1 MVILYVYLLRI
12 HNEQWKGCLVMI
24 RSMTGFGR
32 GNSEKDGKSF
42 TIEIKSVNHRYFETN
57 IRMPRVLISFEDKI
71 RKIIGEKVK
80 RGKLDVFV
88 TQGNYDKEDV
98 EACLNEKLA
107 QSYMNCFQVLKDK
120 YDLNDDISV
129 GTIARLPEVIT
140 LKQKEEDVSETFEQ
154 IEMSLTKALEALL
167 FMREREGKKLLE
179 DVIIKCDFI
188 KELVEKVKERAPL
201 VVSEYRG
208 KLIQR
213 LNVLHKEIEFDE
225 NRVAMEIAIF
235 ADKAGIDE
243 EIVRLNS
250 HIDQMKETL
259 LLNEPVGRKLDFI
272 IQEMNRETNTIASK
286 ANDLGILNT
295 VINMK
300 SEIEKI
306 REQIQNIE

>member
-1 MVILYVYLLRI
+1 
-12 HNEQWKGCLVMI
+12 MI

-32 GNSEKDGKSF
+32 GSSEKDGKSF

-71 RKIIGEKVK
+71 RKIIGEKVN

-98 EACLNEKLA
+98 EAYLNEKLA
-107 QSYMNCFQVLKDK
+107 ASYINCLGILRDK
-120 YDLNDDISV
+120 YGLSDDISV
-129 GTIARLPEVIT
+129 ATVAKLPEVIT

-154 IEMSLTKALEALL
+154 IELALTKALGALL

-179 DVIIKCDFI
+179 DVIIKCNI
-188 KELVEKVKERAPL
+188 INELVEKVKTRAPF
-201 VVSEYRG
+201 VVCEYKT
-208 KLIQR
+208 KLNQR
-213 LNVLHKEIEFDE
+213 LNALHKEVDFDE

-250 HIDQMKETL
+250 HINQMKETL
-259 LLNEPVGRKLDFI
+259 ILDEPIGRKLDFI

-286 ANDLGILNT
+286 ANDLEILNT
-295 VINMK
+295 VISMK

>member
-1 MVILYVYLLRI
+1 
-12 HNEQWKGCLVMI
+12 MI

-32 GNSEKDGKSF
+32 GSSEKDGKSF

-57 IRMPRVLISFEDKI
+57 IRMPRVLIAFEDKI

-98 EACLNEKLA
+98 EAYLNEKLA
-107 QSYMNCFQVLKDK
+107 DSYMNCFQILKDK
-120 YDLNDDISV
+120 YSLRDDMSV
-129 GTIARLPEVIT
+129 SSIARLPEVLT
-140 LKQKEEDVSETFEQ
+140 LKQKEENVSEAFEQ
-154 IEMSLTKALEALL
+154 IEQALAEALETLL
-167 FMREREGKKLLE
+167 FMREREGEKLLE
-179 DVIIKCDFI
+179 DVISKCDLI
-188 KELVEKVKERAPL
+188 NGLVKKVEERAPF
-201 VVSEYRG
+201 VVCEYKE
-208 KLIQR
+208 KLTQR
-213 LNVLHKEIEFDE
+213 LNALNKEVEFDV
-225 NRVAMEIAIF
+225 NRVAMEVAIF

-250 HIDQMKETL
+250 HIVQMKETL
-259 LLNEPVGRKLDFI
+259 ILDEPIGRKLDFI

-286 ANDLGILNT
+286 ANDLEILNT

-306 REQIQNIE
+306 REQVQNIE

>member
-1 MVILYVYLLRI
+1 
-12 HNEQWKGCLVMI
+12 MI

-71 RKIIGEKVK
+71 RKIIGGKVK

-98 EACLNEKLA
+98 EAYLNEKLA
-107 QSYMNCFQVLKDK
+107 ASYINCLTVLKDK
-120 YDLNDDISV
+120 YGLSDNISV
-129 GTIARLPEVIT
+129 AAVAKLPEVIT
-140 LKQKEEDVSETFEQ
+140 LKQREEDVSQTFEQ
-154 IEMSLTKALEALL
+154 IEVALTKALGALL
-167 FMREREGKKLLE
+167 FMREREGRKLLE
-179 DVIIKCDFI
+179 DVMIKCDLI
-188 KELVEKVKERAPL
+188 NGLVEKVKARAPL
-201 VVSEYRG
+201 VVCEYKA
-208 KLIQR
+208 KLTQR
-213 LNVLHKEIEFDE
+213 LNALHKEVEFDE

-243 EIVRLNS
+243 EIVRLHS
-250 HIDQMKETL
+250 HINQMRETL
-259 LLNEPVGRKLDFI
+259 IIDEPIGRKLDFI

-286 ANDLGILNT
+286 ANDLEILNT
-295 VINMK
+295 VISMK

>member
-1 MVILYVYLLRI
+1 
-12 HNEQWKGCLVMI
+12 MI

-32 GNSEKDGKSF
+32 GSCEKSGKSF

-57 IRMPRVLISFEDKI
+57 IRMPRVLIAFEDKI

-98 EACLNEKLA
+98 EAYLNEKLA
-107 QSYMNCFQVLKDK
+107 ESYMKCFRVLKDK
-120 YDLNDDISV
+120 YNLEDDITVSQI
-129 GTIARLPEVIT
+129 GRLPEVIT

-154 IEMSLTKALEALL
+154 IEQSLNEALEALL
-167 FMREREGKKLLE
+167 FMREREGEKLLE
-179 DVIIKCDFI
+179 DVIIKCDLINQLVLKI
-188 KELVEKVKERAPL
+188 KEKAPS
-201 VVSEYRG
+201 VFQEYKG
-208 KLIQR
+208 KLVQR
-213 LNVLHKEIEFDE
+213 LNTLHKEVEFDE
-225 NRVAMEIAIF
+225 NRVAMEVAIF

-243 EIVRLNS
+243 EIVRLDS
-250 HIDQMKETL
+250 HIQQMKETL
-259 LLNEPVGRKLDFI
+259 ILNEPIGRKLDFI

-286 ANDLGILNT
+286 ANDLEILNT

>member
-1 MVILYVYLLRI
+1 
-12 HNEQWKGCLVMI
+12 MI

-32 GNSEKDGKSF
+32 GNCEKDGKNF

-57 IRMPRVLISFEDKI
+57 IRMPRALISFEDKI

-88 TQGNYDKEDV
+88 TQGNYDKDD
-98 EACLNEKLA
+98 AFANLNEKLA
-107 QSYMNCFQVLKDK
+107 ESYMECFRVLKEK
-120 YDLNDDISV
+120 YNLEGDISV
-129 GTIARLPEVIT
+129 SQIARLPEVIT
-140 LKQKEEDVSETFEQ
+140 LKQKEEDISEIFDAIEQ
-154 IEMSLTKALEALL
+154 SLNEALEALL
-167 FMREREGKKLLE
+167 FMREREGEKLLE
-179 DVIIKCDFI
+179 DVITKCDFI
-188 KELVEKVKERAPL
+188 SGLVQKVKERSPF
-201 VVSEYRG
+201 VFNEYKV
-208 KLIQR
+208 KLTQR
-213 LNVLHKEIEFDE
+213 LSALSKEVEFDE
-225 NRVAMEIAIF
+225 NRVAMEVAIF

-250 HIDQMKETL
+250 HIQQMRETL
-259 LLNEPVGRKLDFI
+259 ILDEPIGRKLDFI

-286 ANDLGILNT
+286 ANDLEILNT

>member
-1 MVILYVYLLRI
+1 
-12 HNEQWKGCLVMI
+12 MI

-32 GNSEKDGKSF
+32 GSSEKDGKSF

-57 IRMPRVLISFEDKI
+57 IRMPRVLIVFEDKI

-88 TQGNYDKEDV
+88 TQCNYDKEDV
-98 EACLNEKLA
+98 EAYLNEKLA
-107 QSYMNCFQVLKDK
+107 RSYMNCFQTLKDK
-120 YDLNDDISV
+120 YDLEDDISV
-129 GTIARLPEVIT
+129 VQIARLPEVVT
-140 LKQKEEDVSETFEQ
+140 LKQKEEDVSGAFVQ
-154 IEMSLTKALEALL
+154 IELSLKEALDALL

-179 DVIIKCDFI
+179 DVIIKCDLI
-188 KELVEKVKERAPL
+188 NGLICKIKERAPF
-201 VVSEYRG
+201 VVSEYKS
-208 KLIQR
+208 KLTQR
-213 LNVLHKEIEFDE
+213 LNALHKEVEFDE

-250 HIDQMKETL
+250 HIVQMKETL
-259 LLNEPVGRKLDFI
+259 IIDEPIGRKLDFI

-286 ANDLGILNT
+286 ANDLEILNT

>member
-1 MVILYVYLLRI
+1 
-12 HNEQWKGCLVMI
+12 MI

-32 GNSEKDGKSF
+32 GSSEKDGKSF

-57 IRMPRVLISFEDKI
+57 IRMPRVLMAFEDKI

-98 EACLNEKLA
+98 AAYLNEKLA
-107 QSYMNCFQVLKDK
+107 QSYISCFQTLKVN
-120 YDLNDDISV
+120 YNLVGDISV
-129 GTIARLPEVIT
+129 ETIARLPEVIT

-154 IEMSLTKALEALL
+154 IELALKKALEALL
-167 FMREREGKKLLE
+167 FMRETEGQKLLE
-179 DVIIKCDFI
+179 DVIKKCDSI
-188 KELVEKVKERAPL
+188 KDLVEKVKERAPL
-201 VVSEYRG
+201 VVCEYKG
-208 KLIQR
+208 KLTQR

-235 ADKAGIDE
+235 ADKVGIDE

-250 HIDQMKETL
+250 HIDQMRETL
-259 LLNEPVGRKLDFI
+259 IIDEPIGRKLDFI

-286 ANDLGILNT
+286 ANDLQILNT

>member
-1 MVILYVYLLRI
+1 
-12 HNEQWKGCLVMI
+12 MI
-24 RSMTGFGR
+24 SSMTGFGR
-32 GNSEKDGKSF
+32 GNCEKDGKSF

-57 IRMPRVLISFEDKI
+57 IRMPRVLIAFEDKI

-98 EACLNEKLA
+98 EAHLNEKLA
-107 QSYMNCFQVLKDK
+107 ESYINCFRVLKDK
-120 YDLNDDISV
+120 YNLEGDISV
-129 GTIARLPEVIT
+129 SQIARLPEVIT
-140 LKQKEEDVSETFEQ
+140 LKQKEEDISETFEG
-154 IEMSLTKALEALL
+154 IEQSLNEALEALL
-167 FMREREGKKLLE
+167 FMREREGEKLLE
-179 DVIIKCDFI
+179 DVIIKCDLI
-188 KELVEKVKERAPL
+188 NGLVQKVKERASF
-201 VVSEYRG
+201 VFYEYKG
-208 KLIQR
+208 KLTQR
-213 LNVLHKEIEFDE
+213 LNALHKEVEFDE
-225 NRVAMEIAIF
+225 NRVAMEVAIF

-250 HIDQMKETL
+250 HIEQMKETL
-259 LLNEPVGRKLDFI
+259 ILDEPIGRKLDFI

-286 ANDLGILNT
+286 ANDLEILNT

>member
-1 MVILYVYLLRI
+1 
-12 HNEQWKGCLVMI
+12 MI

-32 GNSEKDGKSF
+32 GNYEKDGRNF

-57 IRMPRVLISFEDKI
+57 IRMPRVLIAFEDKI

-88 TQGNYDKEDV
+88 TQGNYENG
-98 EACLNEKLA
+98 EAFASLNEKLVE
-107 QSYMNCFQVLKDK
+107 SYMECFQVLKDK
-120 YDLNDDISV
+120 YKLEGDVSV
-129 GTIARLPEVIT
+129 SQIARLPEVIT
-140 LKQKEEDVSETFEQ
+140 LKQKEEDILESFDGIEQ
-154 IEMSLTKALEALL
+154 ALNESLEALL
-167 FMREREGKKLLE
+167 FMREREGEKLLE
-179 DVIIKCDFI
+179 DVFIKCDLI
-188 KELVEKVKERAPL
+188 NGLVQKVKERSPF
-201 VVSEYRG
+201 VFEEYKV
-208 KLIQR
+208 KLTQR
-213 LNVLHKEIEFDE
+213 LNTLHKEVEFDE
-225 NRVAMEIAIF
+225 NRVAMEVAVF

-250 HIDQMKETL
+250 HIEQMRETL
-259 LLNEPVGRKLDFI
+259 ILDEPIGRKLDFI

-286 ANDLGILNT
+286 ANDLEILNT

>member
-1 MVILYVYLLRI
+1 
-12 HNEQWKGCLVMI
+12 MI

-57 IRMPRVLISFEDKI
+57 IRMPRVLIAFEDKI

-88 TQGNYDKEDV
+88 TQGSYDKEDV

-107 QSYMNCFQVLKDK
+107 QSYINCFQILKERYGLDG
-120 YDLNDDISV
+120 DISV
-129 GTIARLPEVIT
+129 DTIARLPEVIT

-154 IEMSLTKALEALL
+154 IEESLTKALEALL
-167 FMREREGKKLLE
+167 FMREKEGEKLLA
-179 DVIIKCDFI
+179 DVMCKCNLI
-188 KELVEKVKERAPL
+188 NNLVESVKERAPL
-201 VVSEYRG
+201 VVGEYKV
-208 KLIQR
+208 KLTQR
-213 LNVLHKEIEFDE
+213 LNALNKEVEFDE
-225 NRVAMEIAIF
+225 NRVSMEIAIF
-235 ADKAGIDE
+235 ADKVGIDE

-250 HIDQMKETL
+250 HIEQMRETL
-259 LLNEPVGRKLDFI
+259 IIDEPIGRKLDFI

-286 ANDLGILNT
+286 ANDLEILNT
-295 VINMK
+295 VISMK

>member
-1 MVILYVYLLRI
+1 
-12 HNEQWKGCLVMI
+12 MI

-98 EACLNEKLA
+98 EAYLNENLA
-107 QSYMNCFQVLKDK
+107 ASYINCLGILKDK
-120 YDLNDDISV
+120 YGLSDDISV
-129 GTIARLPEVIT
+129 TAVAKLPEVIT

-154 IEMSLTKALEALL
+154 IDLALTKALRALL
-167 FMREREGKKLLE
+167 FMREREGRKLLE
-179 DVIIKCDFI
+179 DVIIKCDLI
-188 KELVEKVKERAPL
+188 NGLVDKVKTRAPL
-201 VVSEYRG
+201 VVCEYKA
-208 KLIQR
+208 KLTQR
-213 LNVLHKEIEFDE
+213 LDVLHKEIDFDE

-250 HIDQMKETL
+250 HINQMRETL
-259 LLNEPVGRKLDFI
+259 ILDEPIGRKLDFI

-286 ANDLGILNT
+286 ANDLEILNT
-295 VINMK
+295 VISMK

>member
-1 MVILYVYLLRI
+1 
-12 HNEQWKGCLVMI
+12 MI

-32 GNSEKDGKSF
+32 GSSEKDGKSF

-57 IRMPRVLISFEDKI
+57 IRMPRVLIAFEDKI

-98 EACLNEKLA
+98 EAYLNEKLA
-107 QSYMNCFQVLKDK
+107 ESYLKCFRTLKDK
-120 YDLNDDISV
+120 YDLDGEISV
-129 GTIARLPEVIT
+129 SQIARLPEVVT

-154 IEMSLTKALEALL
+154 IEQSLTKALEALL
-167 FMREREGKKLLE
+167 FMREREGEKLLK
-179 DVIIKCDFI
+179 DVINKCDLI
-188 KELVEKVKERAPL
+188 NGLAQKIEERAPFI
-201 VVSEYRG
+201 VCEYKE
-208 KLIQR
+208 KLSQR
-213 LNVLHKEIEFDE
+213 LNTLHKEVEFDE
-225 NRVAMEIAIF
+225 NRVAMEVAIF

-250 HIDQMKETL
+250 HIEQMKETL
-259 LLNEPVGRKLDFI
+259 IMDEPIGRKLDFI

-286 ANDLGILNT
+286 ANDLEILNT

>member
-1 MVILYVYLLRI
+1 
-12 HNEQWKGCLVMI
+12 MI

-98 EACLNEKLA
+98 EAYLNENLA
-107 QSYMNCFQVLKDK
+107 ASYINCLGILKDK
-120 YDLNDDISV
+120 YGLSDDISV
-129 GTIARLPEVIT
+129 TAVAKLPEVIT

-154 IEMSLTKALEALL
+154 IDLALTKALRSLL
-167 FMREREGKKLLE
+167 FMREREGRKLLE
-179 DVIIKCDFI
+179 DVIIKCDLI
-188 KELVEKVKERAPL
+188 NGLVDKVKTRAPL
-201 VVSEYRG
+201 VVCEYKA
-208 KLIQR
+208 KLTQR
-213 LNVLHKEIEFDE
+213 LAVLHKEIDFDE

-250 HIDQMKETL
+250 HINQMRETL
-259 LLNEPVGRKLDFI
+259 ILDEPIGRKLDFI

-286 ANDLGILNT
+286 ANDLEILNT
-295 VINMK
+295 VISMK

>member
-1 MVILYVYLLRI
+1 
-12 HNEQWKGCLVMI
+12 MI

-57 IRMPRVLISFEDKI
+57 IRMPRVLIAFEDKI

-88 TQGNYDKEDV
+88 TQGNYDKENV
-98 EACLNEKLA
+98 AAYLNEKLA
-107 QSYMNCFQVLKDK
+107 ESYISCFQILKDK
-120 YDLNDDISV
+120 YNLADDISV
-129 GTIARLPEVIT
+129 GIIAKLPEVIT
-140 LKQKEEDVSETFEQ
+140 LKQKEEDVSETFDQ
-154 IEMSLTKALEALL
+154 IGLSLTKALEALL

-179 DVIIKCDFI
+179 DVMHKCDLI
-188 KELVEKVKERAPL
+188 HSLVDKVKERAPL
-201 VVSEYRG
+201 VVFEYKA
-208 KLIQR
+208 KLTQR
-213 LNVLHKEIEFDE
+213 LNTLHKEVEFDE
-225 NRVAMEIAIF
+225 SRVAMEIAIF
-235 ADKAGIDE
+235 ADKVGIDE

-250 HIDQMKETL
+250 HIEQMKETL
-259 LLNEPVGRKLDFI
+259 ILDEPVGRKLDFI

-286 ANDLGILNT
+286 ANDLQILNT

>member
-1 MVILYVYLLRI
+1 
-12 HNEQWKGCLVMI
+12 MI

-32 GNSEKDGKSF
+32 GSSEKDGKNF

-80 RGKLDVFV
+80 RGKIDVFV
-88 TQGNYDKEDV
+88 TQGNYDKE
-98 EACLNEKLA
+98 EAYAHLNEKLA
-107 QSYMNCFQVLKDK
+107 ESYMNCFRVLKDK
-120 YDLNDDISV
+120 YDLEGGISV
-129 GTIARLPEVIT
+129 SQIARLPEVIT
-140 LKQKEEDVSETFEQ
+140 LKQNEEDISETFDQ
-154 IEMSLTKALEALL
+154 IEKSLNEALEALL
-167 FMREREGKKLLE
+167 FMREREGEKLLE
-179 DVIIKCDFI
+179 DVIGKCDLI
-188 KELVEKVKERAPL
+188 NKLVEKVQERAPF
-201 VVSEYRG
+201 VVLEYKE
-208 KLIQR
+208 KLTQR
-213 LNVLHKEIEFDE
+213 LNTLHKEIEFDD
-225 NRVAMEIAIF
+225 NRVSMEIAIF

-250 HIDQMKETL
+250 HIEQMKETL
-259 LLNEPVGRKLDFI
+259 ILDEPIGRKLDFI

-286 ANDLGILNT
+286 ANDLEILNT

>member
-1 MVILYVYLLRI
+1 
-12 HNEQWKGCLVMI
+12 MI

-98 EACLNEKLA
+98 EAYLNENLA
-107 QSYMNCFQVLKDK
+107 ASYINCLGILKDK
-120 YDLNDDISV
+120 YGLSDDISV
-129 GTIARLPEVIT
+129 AAVAKLPEVIT

-154 IEMSLTKALEALL
+154 IDLALTKAIRALL
-167 FMREREGKKLLE
+167 FMREREGRKLLE
-179 DVIIKCDFI
+179 DVIIKCDLI
-188 KELVEKVKERAPL
+188 NGLVDKVKTRAPL
-201 VVSEYRG
+201 VVCEYKA
-208 KLIQR
+208 KLTQR
-213 LNVLHKEIEFDE
+213 LDVLHKEIDFDE

-250 HIDQMKETL
+250 HINQMRETL
-259 LLNEPVGRKLDFI
+259 ILDEPIGRKLDFI

-286 ANDLGILNT
+286 ANDLEILNT
-295 VINMK
+295 VISMK

>member
-1 MVILYVYLLRI
+1 
-12 HNEQWKGCLVMI
+12 MI
-24 RSMTGFGR
+24 RSMTGFGS
-32 GNSEKDGKSF
+32 GSYEKDGKSF

-71 RKIIGEKVK
+71 RKVISEKVK

-98 EACLNEKLA
+98 EAYLNEKLA
-107 QSYMNCFQVLKDK
+107 ESYMNCLQTLKDK
-120 YDLNDDISV
+120 YDIKDDISLAQ
-129 GTIARLPEVIT
+129 ISRLPEVLT
-140 LKQKEEDVSETFEQ
+140 LKQKEEDVSETFEH
-154 IEMSLTKALEALL
+154 IEQSLMKALEALL
-167 FMREREGKKLLE
+167 FMREKEGEKLLE
-179 DVIIKCDFI
+179 DVISKCDLIQGLVDRVRERSPFVVCEY
-188 KELVEKVKERAPL
+188 KE
-201 VVSEYRG
+201 

-213 LNVLHKEIEFDE
+213 LNTLHKDVDFDE
-225 NRVAMEIAIF
+225 NRVAMEVAIF

-250 HIDQMKETL
+250 HIVQMKETL
-259 LLNEPVGRKLDFI
+259 ILDEPIGRKLDFI

-286 ANDLGILNT
+286 ANDLEILNT

>member
-1 MVILYVYLLRI
+1 
-12 HNEQWKGCLVMI
+12 MI

-57 IRMPRVLISFEDKI
+57 IRMPRVLTSFEDKI

-98 EACLNEKLA
+98 EACLNEKLV
-107 QSYMNCFQVLKDK
+107 QSYINCFKTLKDK
-120 YDLNDDISV
+120 YNLYGEISV
-129 GTIARLPEVIT
+129 ETIAKLPEVIT
-140 LKQKEEDVSETFEQ
+140 LKQKEENVTETFEQ
-154 IEMSLTKALEALL
+154 IELSLTKALDALL

-179 DVIIKCDFI
+179 DVIIKCDLI
-188 KELVEKVKERAPL
+188 NGLVGRVKERSPF
-201 VVSEYRG
+201 VVSEYKV
-208 KLIQR
+208 KLTQR
-213 LNVLHKEIEFDE
+213 LNALNKEVEFDE

-235 ADKAGIDE
+235 ADKVGIDE

-250 HIDQMKETL
+250 HIEQMKETL
-259 LLNEPVGRKLDFI
+259 IIDEPIGRKLDFI

-286 ANDLGILNT
+286 ANDLEILNT

>member
-1 MVILYVYLLRI
+1 
-12 HNEQWKGCLVMI
+12 MI

-32 GNSEKDGKSF
+32 GNFEKDGKSI

-57 IRMPRVLISFEDKI
+57 IRMPRVLIAFEDKI

-98 EACLNEKLA
+98 EANLNEKLVE
-107 QSYMNCFQVLKDK
+107 SYMKCFGVLKDK
-120 YDLNDDISV
+120 YNLEGDISV
-129 GTIARLPEVIT
+129 SQIARLPEVIT
-140 LKQKEEDVSETFEQ
+140 LKQKEEDISETFEG
-154 IEMSLTKALEALL
+154 IEQALNEALEALL
-167 FMREREGKKLLE
+167 FMREREGEKLLE
-179 DVIIKCDFI
+179 DVIIKCDLI
-188 KELVEKVKERAPL
+188 NGLVQKVKERSPF
-201 VVSEYRG
+201 VFEEYKG
-208 KLIQR
+208 KLTQR
-213 LNVLHKEIEFDE
+213 LNALNKEVEFDE
-225 NRVAMEIAIF
+225 NRVAMEVAIF

-250 HIDQMKETL
+250 HIQQMRETL
-259 LLNEPVGRKLDFI
+259 IIDEPVGRKLDFI

-286 ANDLGILNT
+286 ANDLEILNT

>member
-1 MVILYVYLLRI
+1 
-12 HNEQWKGCLVMI
+12 MI

-32 GNSEKDGKSF
+32 GTSEKDGKSF

-98 EACLNEKLA
+98 AAYLNEQLVE
-107 QSYMNCFQVLKDK
+107 SYINCFQTLKNK
-120 YDLNDDISV
+120 YNLVDDISV
-129 GTIARLPEVIT
+129 GAIARLPEVIT
-140 LKQKEEDVSETFEQ
+140 LKQKEEDVSETFDL
-154 IEMSLTKALEALL
+154 IELSLMKALEALI
-167 FMREREGKKLLE
+167 FMREREGKKLIE
-179 DVIIKCDFI
+179 DVMHKCDLI
-188 KELVEKVKERAPL
+188 SKLVDKVKERAPL
-201 VVSEYRG
+201 VVTEYKA
-208 KLIQR
+208 KLNQR
-213 LNVLHKEIEFDE
+213 LIILHKEVEFDE
-225 NRVAMEIAIF
+225 GRVAMEIAIF
-235 ADKAGIDE
+235 ADKVGIDE
-243 EIVRLNS
+243 EIVRLDS
-250 HIDQMKETL
+250 HIEQMKETL
-259 LLNEPVGRKLDFI
+259 VLNEPIGRKLDFI

-286 ANDLGILNT
+286 ANDLKILNT

>member
-1 MVILYVYLLRI
+1 
-12 HNEQWKGCLVMI
+12 MI

-98 EACLNEKLA
+98 EAYLNENLA
-107 QSYMNCFQVLKDK
+107 ASYINCLGILKDK
-120 YDLNDDISV
+120 YGLSDDISV
-129 GTIARLPEVIT
+129 AAVAKLPEVIT

-154 IEMSLTKALEALL
+154 IDLALTKALRALL
-167 FMREREGKKLLE
+167 FMREREGRKLLE
-179 DVIIKCDFI
+179 DVIIKCDLI
-188 KELVEKVKERAPL
+188 NGLVDKVKTRAPL
-201 VVSEYRG
+201 VVCEYKA
-208 KLIQR
+208 KLTQR
-213 LNVLHKEIEFDE
+213 LDVLHKEIDFDE

-250 HIDQMKETL
+250 HINQMRETL
-259 LLNEPVGRKLDFI
+259 ILDEPIGRKLDFI

-286 ANDLGILNT
+286 ANDLEILNT
-295 VINMK
+295 VISMK